1 MNENKGLEWKLNE
14 KCDWFIIEYLRK
26 EDTCPNKFLSFE
38 IFHQMGLKTAAD
50 IPVPD
55 QGSSTGIYQTSN
67 THPGVKKSHQETFL
81 KIRLQEYALTR

>member
-1 MNENKGLEWKLNE
+1 MRNVS
-14 KCDWFIIEYLRK
+14 DWFIIEYLRK

-81 KIRLQEYALTR
+81 KIRLQEYEISLSK

>member
-1 MNENKGLEWKLNE
+1 MRNVS
-14 KCDWFIIEYLRK
+14 DWFIIEYLRK

-55 QGSSTGIYQTSN
+55 QGSSTGIYQTAN

-81 KIRLQEYALTR
+81 KIRLQEYEISQSK

>member
-1 MNENKGLEWKLNE
+1 MRNVS
-14 KCDWFIIEYLRK
+14 DWFIIEYLRK

-81 KIRLQEYALTR
+81 KIRLQEYEISLTK

>member
-1 MNENKGLEWKLNE
+1 MRNVS
-14 KCDWFIIEYLRK
+14 DWFIIEYLRK

-55 QGSSTGIYQTSN
+55 QGSSTGIYQTAN
-67 THPGVKKSHQETFL
+67 THPGV
-81 KIRLQEYALTR
+81 